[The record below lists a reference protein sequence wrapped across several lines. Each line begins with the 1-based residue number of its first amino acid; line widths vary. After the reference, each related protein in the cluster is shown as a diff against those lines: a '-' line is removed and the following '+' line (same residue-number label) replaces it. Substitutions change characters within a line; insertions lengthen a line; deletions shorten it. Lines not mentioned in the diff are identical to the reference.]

1 MYQPAD
7 DREPSTPPSGTAQ
20 DASAALHRRALTG
33 ASAAIAAATIL
44 AVGSLLLGTAKA
56 PSATASAT
64 TTDFAPTERHAK
76 VARLVSSMFERS
88 HYRQAPVNDPVSS
101 LVLDRY
107 IESIDG
113 TRSYFLASDI
123 AEFEKYRYELD
134 DAITS
139 GRLEPAFAIF
149 NRFQQ
154 RNRERMAHALK
165 LLDSEPDFTI
175 DESFEFDREHAPWA
189 KTSAEL
195 DELWRKR
202 VKNDALSLLL
212 TDKTWPE
219 ARDIL
224 RKRYERVAKRSEQ
237 VTADDVFENFMNSFA
252 HVFDPHSSYFSPRN
266 SEEYR
271 IQMSLSYEGI
281 GASLQSIDDY
291 VTIMEILPGGSAQQQ
306 GELKAQDRI
315 LAVGQG
321 KDGKMVDVVGW
332 RLDDVVELIRGPNG
346 SYVRLQIQPG
356 NAPPGTQERI
366 VVLPR
371 KKITLE
377 AQAAKKEIR
386 TIQRGDRTLKVGV
399 ITVPSFYQDYN
410 ARAAGDEEYRSTTRD
425 VRRLLDEIRAD
436 GGVDSLVLDLREN
449 GGGHLSEAIGLVNLF
464 VPKGPV
470 VQLRETGGRVEV
482 LESEDRGVAYD
493 GPLTILVDRFSA
505 SASEIFAA
513 AMQDYGRGLVIGQE
527 TYGKGSV
534 QNLYPLDR
542 YALGQDPGYGQ
553 LTVTIGMYYRVTGDS
568 TQNRGVMPDLALP
581 SAISVDEVGESSRDG
596 SLPWNRI
603 RPADFRREGAYASV
617 LPELQRAHDARVS
630 NDPNFQF
637 AIKEIAAIEAM
648 RSEKSVS
655 LNLAT
660 RKAQREARTQEQ
672 LARENARRSALGEP
686 VLESATEIKDS
697 PDAILAEA
705 AQIAADLAQLERRYM
720 VRAGANPAA
729 ERAGVGAQD

>member
-1 MYQPAD
+1 MYQPVDQGSSAA
-7 DREPSTPPSGTAQ
+7 PGTA
-20 DASAALHRRALTG
+20 ARRQGVTRAG
-33 ASAAIAAATIL
+33 AAIVATLVL
-44 AVGSLLLGTAKA
+44 AVATLLLGTAKA
-56 PSATASAT
+56 PSASASAT
-64 TTDFAPTERHAK
+64 TADFAPTERHAK

-107 IESIDG
+107 LESLDG
-113 TRSYFLASDI
+113 SRSYFLASDV
-123 AEFEKYRYELD
+123 AEFERYRYELD
-134 DAITS
+134 DAVTT
-139 GRLEPAFAIF
+139 GKLAPAFAIF

-154 RNRERMAHALK
+154 RNRERMAYALK
-165 LLDSEPDFTI
+165 LLETEPDFTL
-175 DESFEFDREHAPWA
+175 DETFEFDREHAPWA
-189 KTSAEL
+189 KTPGEL
-195 DELWRKR
+195 DDLWRKR
-202 VKNDALSLLL
+202 VKNDALSLML
-212 TDKTWPE
+212 TDKTWAE

-224 RKRYERVAKRSEQ
+224 VKRYERVAKRSEQ
-237 VTADDVFENFMNSFA
+237 VTADDVFETFMNSFA

-291 VTIMEILPGGSAQQQ
+291 VTIMEILPGGSAQEN
-306 GELKAQDRI
+306 GEIKAQDRI
-315 LAVGQG
+315 VAVGQG
-321 KDGKMVDVVGW
+321 KDGKLVDVVGW
-332 RLDDVVELIRGPNG
+332 RLDDVVQLIRGPNG
-346 SYVRLQIQPG
+346 TFVRLQIQPA
-356 NAPPGTQERI
+356 NAPPGSQER
-366 VVLPR
+366 VVMLPR

-386 TIQRGDRTLKVGV
+386 TIGRGDARLKVGI

-410 ARAAGDEEYRSTTRD
+410 ARAAGDDQYRSTTRD
-425 VRRLLDEIRAD
+425 VHRLLDEIRAE
-436 GGVDSLVLDLREN
+436 GGVDGLVLDLREN

-464 VPKGPV
+464 VRKGPV

-482 LESEDRGVAYD
+482 LESEDADVAYD

-568 TQNRGVMPDLALP
+568 TQNRGVMPDLGLP
-581 SAISVDEVGESSRDG
+581 SAISTDEVGESSREG

-603 RPADFRREGAYASV
+603 QPAQFRREGAYAAL
-617 LPELQRAHDARVS
+617 LPELQREHDTRVAA
-630 NDPNFQF
+630 DPDYQF
-637 AIKEIAAIEAM
+637 TLGEIASIDAM
-648 RSEKSVS
+648 RHQKAVS
-655 LNLAT
+655 LNLAK
-660 RKAQREARTQEQ
+660 RKAERETRTQEQ
-672 LARENARRSALGEP
+672 LARENTRRSARGEP
-686 VLESATEIKDS
+686 AIESATEIKDP
-697 PDAILAEA
+697 PDAMLDEA
-705 AQIAADLAQLERRYM
+705 AEITADLSRLEPRFM
-720 VRAGANPAA
+720 ARAASGQ
-729 ERAGVGAQD
+729 R

>member
-1 MYQPAD
+1 VLV
-7 DREPSTPPSGTAQ
+7 
-20 DASAALHRRALTG
+20 ALL
-33 ASAAIAAATIL
+33 L
-44 AVGSLLLGTAKA
+44 AVGSLLLGTARS
-56 PSATASAT
+56 PSATANATT
-64 TTDFAPTERHAK
+64 TTDFAPTERQAK

-107 IESIDG
+107 LESIDG
-113 TRSYFLASDI
+113 SRSYFLASDVQ
-123 AEFEKYRYELD
+123 EFEKYRYELD
-134 DAITS
+134 DAIST
-139 GRLEPAFAIF
+139 GKLEPAFAIF

-154 RNRERMAHALK
+154 RNRERMAHAIK
-165 LLDSEPDFTI
+165 LLDSEPDFKI

-189 KTSAEL
+189 TSRAEL

-202 VKNDALSLLL
+202 VKNDAVSLML

-219 ARDIL
+219 AREIL
-224 RKRYERVAKRSEQ
+224 KKRYERVAKRSEQ
-237 VTADDVFENFMNSFA
+237 ITADDVFENFMNAFA

-291 VTIMEILPGGSAQQQ
+291 VTIMEILPGGSAQQN

-332 RLDDVVELIRGPNG
+332 RLDDVVQLIRGPNG
-346 SYVRLQIQPG
+346 SFVRLQIQPG
-356 NAPPGTQERI
+356 NAPPGTQER
-366 VVLPR
+366 VLTLPR
-371 KKITLE
+371 SKITLE

-386 TIQRGDRTLKVGV
+386 KVKRGDKELKVGV

-425 VRRLLDEIRAD
+425 VRKLLDEIKAE
-436 GGVDSLVLDLREN
+436 GGVDGLVLDLREN

-482 LESEDRGVAYD
+482 LESEVPEVAYD

-568 TQNRGVMPDLALP
+568 TQNRGVMPDLSLP
-581 SAISVDEVGESSRDG
+581 SAISTEEVGESSRDG

-603 RPADFRREGAYASV
+603 RSADFRREGAYAAL
-617 LPELQRAHDARVS
+617 LPELQREHDARIA
-630 NDPNFQF
+630 NDPNFQYT
-637 AIKEIAAIEAM
+637 IREIGALDQM

-655 LNLAT
+655 LNLER
-660 RKAQREARTQEQ
+660 RKAERAARTDEQ
-672 LARENARRSALGEP
+672 LARENARRQALGEP
-686 VLESATEIKDS
+686 ALKSATEIKDP
-697 PDAILAEA
+697 PDAILGEA
-705 AQIAADLAQLERRYM
+705 AEIAADLSQLEPRFMAR
-720 VRAGANPAA
+720 VSRT
-729 ERAGVGAQD
+729 EEQR

>member
-1 MYQPAD
+1 MYQPGQAD
-7 DREPSTPPSGTAQ
+7 QVAAPRRGLGRAGAIVVATLVLTVGT
-20 DASAALHRRALTG
+20 
-33 ASAAIAAATIL
+33 
-44 AVGSLLLGTAKA
+44 LLLGTAKA
-56 PSATASAT
+56 PTAAASTAVA
-64 TTDFAPTERHAK
+64 DFAPTERQAK

-107 IESIDG
+107 LESLDG
-113 TRSYFLASDI
+113 SRSYFLASDI
-123 AEFEKYRYELD
+123 ADFEKYRYQLD
-134 DAITS
+134 DAITT
-139 GRLEPAFAIF
+139 GKLDPAFDIF

-154 RNRERMAHALK
+154 RNRERMAYALE
-165 LLDSEPDFTI
+165 LLKTQPDFSV

-189 KTSAEL
+189 KDRAEL

-202 VKNDALSLLL
+202 VKNDALSLML

-224 RKRYERVAKRSEQ
+224 QKRYERVAKRSEQ
-237 VTADDVFENFMNSFA
+237 ITSDDVFENFMNAFA

-281 GASLQSIDDY
+281 GASLQMVDDY
-291 VTIMEILPGGSAQQQ
+291 VTIMEILPGGSAQSS
-306 GELKAQDRI
+306 GELTTNDRI

-321 KDGKMVDVVGW
+321 KSGEMVDVVGW
-332 RLDDVVELIRGPNG
+332 RLDDVVDKIRGPQG
-346 SYVRLQIQPG
+346 TYVRLLIQPA
-356 NAPPGTQERI
+356 NAPPGAQERT
-366 VVLPR
+366 VTLPR
-371 KKITLE
+371 AKITLE
-377 AQAAKKEIR
+377 AQAAKKELRKIK
-386 TIQRGDRTLKVGV
+386 RGDQELKIGV

-410 ARAAGDEEYRSTTRD
+410 ARAAGDQDYRSTTRD
-425 VRRLLDEIRAD
+425 VRKLIEEFKKE
-436 GGVDSLVLDLREN
+436 GGVDGLVLDLREN

-482 LESEDRGVAYD
+482 LESEDQGVAYD

-513 AMQDYGRGLVIGQE
+513 AMQDYGRGLVIGQQ

-568 TQNRGVMPDLALP
+568 TQNRGVAPDLTLP
-581 SAISVDEVGESSRDG
+581 SAISPDEVGESSRDG

-603 RPADFRREGAYASV
+603 RSAEFKPENGFTAL
-617 LPELQRAHDARVS
+617 LPELKKEHDARIAA
-630 NDPNFQF
+630 DPDFQF
-637 AIKEIAAIEAM
+637 TAAEIAAVDAM
-648 RSEKSVS
+648 RKEKSVS
-655 LNLAT
+655 LNLAK
-660 RKAQREARTQEQ
+660 RKAEREQRTAEQ
-672 LARENARRSALGEP
+672 LQRENARRTAHGDAPLK
-686 VLESATEIKDS
+686 LATEIKDP

-705 AQIAADLAQLERRYM
+705 AQITADLTKLEPRLMARGSSP
-720 VRAGANPAA
+720 AG
-729 ERAGVGAQD
+729 Q

>member
-7 DREPSTPPSGTAQ
+7 QGSSAAPGTAT
-20 DASAALHRRALTG
+20 RRQGVTRAG
-33 ASAAIAAATIL
+33 AAIVAMLVL
-44 AVGSLLLGTAKA
+44 AVATLLLGTAKA
-56 PSATASAT
+56 PSASASAT
-64 TTDFAPTERHAK
+64 TADFAPTERHAK

-107 IESIDG
+107 LESLDG
-113 TRSYFLASDI
+113 TRSYFLASDV
-123 AEFEKYRYELD
+123 AEFERYRYELD
-134 DAITS
+134 DAVTT
-139 GRLEPAFAIF
+139 GKLAPAFAIF

-154 RNRERMAHALK
+154 RNRERMAYALMQ
-165 LLDSEPDFTI
+165 LETEPDFTL
-175 DESFEFDREHAPWA
+175 DETFEFDREHAPWA

-195 DELWRKR
+195 DDLWRKR
-202 VKNDALSLLL
+202 VKNDALSLML
-212 TDKTWPE
+212 TDKTWAE

-224 RKRYERVAKRSEQ
+224 AKRYERVAKRSEQ
-237 VTADDVFENFMNSFA
+237 VTADDVFETFMNSFA

-291 VTIMEILPGGSAQQQ
+291 VTIMEILPGGSAQEN
-306 GELKAQDRI
+306 GGIKAQDRI
-315 LAVGQG
+315 VAVGQG
-321 KDGKMVDVVGW
+321 KDGKLVDVVGW
-332 RLDDVVELIRGPNG
+332 RLDDVVQLIRGPNG
-346 SYVRLQIQPG
+346 TFVRLQIQPA
-356 NAPPGTQERI
+356 NAPPGSQER
-366 VVLPR
+366 VVLLPR

-386 TIQRGDRTLKVGV
+386 TIGRGDSRLKVGI

-410 ARAAGDEEYRSTTRD
+410 ARAAGDDQYRSTTRD
-425 VRRLLDEIRAD
+425 VHRLLDEIRAE
-436 GGVDSLVLDLREN
+436 GGVDGLVLDLREN

-464 VPKGPV
+464 VRKGPV

-482 LESEDRGVAYD
+482 LESEGADVVYD

-568 TQNRGVMPDLALP
+568 TQNRGVMPDLGLP
-581 SAISVDEVGESSRDG
+581 SAISTDEVGESSREG

-603 RPADFRREGAYASV
+603 QPAKFRREGAYAAL
-617 LPELQRAHDARVS
+617 LPELQREHDARVAA
-630 NDPNFQF
+630 DPDYQF
-637 AIKEIAAIEAM
+637 AVGEIASIETM
-648 RSEKSVS
+648 RHQKVVS
-655 LNLAT
+655 LNLAK
-660 RKAQREARTQEQ
+660 RKAERETRTREQ
-672 LARENARRSALGEP
+672 LARENARRSARGEP
-686 VLESATEIKDS
+686 TLESATEIKDP
-697 PDAILAEA
+697 PDAILDEA
-705 AQIAADLAQLERRYM
+705 VEIAADLSRLEPQFM
-720 VRAGANPAA
+720 ARAASSQ
-729 ERAGVGAQD
+729 R